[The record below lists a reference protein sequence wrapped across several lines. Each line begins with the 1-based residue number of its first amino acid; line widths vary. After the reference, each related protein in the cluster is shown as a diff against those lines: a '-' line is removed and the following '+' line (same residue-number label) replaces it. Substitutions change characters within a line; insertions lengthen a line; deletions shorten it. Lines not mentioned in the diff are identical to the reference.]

1 MNHLTL
7 GADPGITGAFAVLDN
22 NRELLSVEDLPTI
35 ADGALKW
42 IDASALLPRL
52 LELKD
57 GRSMHA
63 IVERQQAMPGQGRST
78 AVVIGLALGSLL
90 AILQA
95 AGCSIEFTTA
105 AKWKGA
111 LGLSQ
116 DKAASLNRAR
126 LLFPA
131 ASLDRQRDHNR
142 AEAILLAHWYATRER
157 RAAA

>member
-1 MNHLTL
+1 MSLTL
-7 GADPGITGAFAVLDN
+7 GIDPGVTGALAVLD
-22 NRELLSVEDLPTI
+22 NRELLSVEDLPMI

-42 IDASALLPRL
+42 IDASTLLPRL
-52 LELKD
+52 IDLKA
-57 GRSMHA
+57 GRAMHA
-63 IVERQQAMPGQGRST
+63 IVERQQAMPAQGRST

-90 AILQA
+90 ATLQA

-126 LLFPA
+126 LLYPT
-131 ASLDRQRDHNR
+131 ASLDRRRDHNR
-142 AEAILLAHWYATRER
+142 AEALLLAHWAVTRER